1 MKKRVLIAEDEDLIT
16 STIVALLNTMGL
28 EYIAVDNG
36 EDAIKEFKSKKFDLI
51 ITDIFMP
58 KLDGFQ
64 FIEFIRNVNKKIPI
78 IVISGYID
86 NETIRKIK
94 NIGADEYIEKPFSIK
109 EVKEVIKNFIGESWW
124 NFVFFSIFF

>member
-109 EVKEVIKNFIGESWW
+109 EVKEVIKNFIGES
-124 NFVFFSIFF
+124 